1 MPAHNLSLIFMK
13 HKEIG
18 RLKKMSF
25 FQIHQFSIFRFEKVI
40 KFKACKS
47 GKIDSK
53 DMNVAQL
60 LWLSGSPEKGNF
72 TTKSA
77 FYGKWEVKQQTE
89 K

>member
-47 GKIDSK
+47 GKIDTK
-53 DMNVAQL
+53 GMNVAQHL
-60 LWLSGSPEKGNF
+60 
-72 TTKSA
+72 
-77 FYGKWEVKQQTE
+77 
-89 K
+89 